1 MKTYQTNDTG
11 VFQYEQETSTAPFG
25 AVFISPPDVNK
36 GMVAL
41 WGTALERVDKDYGA
55 VGTGEWVVVPDN
67 RASDLYLVADGQKYT
82 VGSDV
87 SGNVFD
93 GLGEIPGWLTAEPRP
108 SQFHEWQDAMW
119 VLNEAA
125 QNEAKAV
132 SERAWRD
139 AQVQSVEWLRNR
151 HRDEVEQG
159 IETTLSTEQYEELLA
174 YIQALRD
181 WPTAAGF
188 PDTVNRPVVPAWVGQ

>member
-1 MKTYQTNDTG
+1 MKTYQTNDAG
-11 VFQYEQETSTAPFG
+11 VFQYEQETATAPFG
-25 AVFISPPDVNK
+25 AVFISPPAASE
-36 GMVAL
+36 GQVAV
-41 WGTALERVDKDYGA
+41 WVSVLERVDMDYGTA
-55 VGTGEWVVVPDN
+55 GTGEWQVTPDN
-67 RASDLYLVADGQKYT
+67 RAVELYLVADGQKYT
-82 VGSDV
+82 LGTDV
-87 SGNVFD
+87 EGGVFD
-93 GLGEIPGWLTAEPRP
+93 GLGETPNWLTAEARP
-108 SQFHEWQDAMW
+108 SQFHEWQDGMW

-125 QNEAKAV
+125 QDEAKAT

-188 PDTVNRPVVPAWVGQ
+188 PDAVNRPAVPVWVGQ